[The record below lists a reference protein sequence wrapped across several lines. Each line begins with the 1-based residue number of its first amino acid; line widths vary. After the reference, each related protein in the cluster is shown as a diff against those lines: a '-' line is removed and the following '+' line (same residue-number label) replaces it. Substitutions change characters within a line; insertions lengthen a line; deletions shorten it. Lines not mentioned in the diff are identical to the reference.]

1 LADVTAPVAILG
13 AWTAGQLLRRA
24 PGRSHLRLG
33 GIAIRVAIAL
43 IFMTTVWSVSTQAGF
58 VKKLQRYRFTEG
70 PRGAADEFMNTYRR
84 LHLRPIN
91 EWAPPGDIKG
101 IRALARYAM
110 RCTEPS
116 DRLFIAGAF
125 APQVYFYAERPFAGG
140 MVHFM
145 RPWHA
150 TLPEQRLTIE
160 RLQRQNT
167 PIAFIGDLDSF
178 QRSFSFVAA
187 YIRTTYVEVADSSFN
202 DDQGWHVLV
211 DRRLTPVGVD
221 PALGLPCYRPPGQ
234 E

>member
-1 LADVTAPVAILG
+1 
-13 AWTAGQLLRRA
+13 
-24 PGRSHLRLG
+24 
-33 GIAIRVAIAL
+33 
-43 IFMTTVWSVSTQAGF
+43 
-58 VKKLQRYRFTEG
+58 
-70 PRGAADEFMNTYRR
+70 
-84 LHLRPIN
+84 
-91 EWAPPGDIKG
+91 
-101 IRALARYAM
+101 
-110 RCTEPS
+110 
-116 DRLFIAGAF
+116 
-125 APQVYFYAERPFAGG
+125 